1 MNADFGFRKYKM
13 IFREPNSLNTFKLVD
28 LQQKIFLP
36 IFMFNDVEILIVVEE
51 FIGTSA
57 IFAKWAGYDS

>member
-1 MNADFGFRKYKM
+1 M

-51 FIGTSA
+51 HIGTSA
-57 IFAKWAGYDS
+57 IFAK